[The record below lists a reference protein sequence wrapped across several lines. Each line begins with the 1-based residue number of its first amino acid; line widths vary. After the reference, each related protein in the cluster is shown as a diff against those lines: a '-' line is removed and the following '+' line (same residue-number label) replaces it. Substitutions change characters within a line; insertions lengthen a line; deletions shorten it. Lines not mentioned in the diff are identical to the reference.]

1 MVKTKKDKKTKVKK
15 ISNVL
20 QRVVVNVQSAT
31 RARSK
36 NAKSYAN
43 NGFNQFQS
51 QSRMMN
57 ELASMPNQIKQIV
70 NLRRDDTNKE
80 FEERFKQISIIHDI
94 MNRQILSRVEKQ
106 SLDRYLSNIGGFIDK
121 DIKEIKRG
129 VLDIDTPTGKPIATP
144 IP

>member
-1 MVKTKKDKKTKVKK
+1 MVKTKKEKKTKVKK
-15 ISNVL
+15 IANVL
-20 QRVVVNVQSAT
+20 QRVVVNVKTAPPKT
-31 RARSK
+31 RSK
-36 NAKSYAN
+36 NAKTFNN

-70 NLRRDDTNKE
+70 NSRRDDTNKE
-80 FEERFKQISIIHDI
+80 FEERFKQISIAHDI

-106 SLDRYLSNIGGFIDK
+106 SLDRYLSNIGNYIGQDIK
-121 DIKEIKRG
+121 DIKRG
-129 VLDIDTPTGKPIATP
+129 LLDIETPTGTP

>member
-15 ISNVL
+15 IANVL
-20 QRVVVNVQSAT
+20 QRVVVNVQPPT
-31 RARSK
+31 RAKKSK
-36 NAKSYAN
+36 NAKAYNN

-57 ELASMPNQIKQIV
+57 ELASMPNRIKEIV
-70 NLRRDDTNKE
+70 SGRRDDTNKE

-106 SLDRYLSNIGGFIDK
+106 SLDRYLSNIGNYIGQDIK
-121 DIKEIKRG
+121 DIKRG
-129 VLDIDTPTGKPIATP
+129 LLDIETPTGTP